1 MKTSSHLLLFNN
13 PQGKFGALGLSRRNS
28 LMYKSLEYSSLHS
41 LMEEYKTAYCNCGH
55 TLLKV
60 SQKRESPISNELLE
74 PGKNRRAGD
83 P

>member
-1 MKTSSHLLLFNN
+1 
-13 PQGKFGALGLSRRNS
+13 
-28 LMYKSLEYSSLHS
+28 MYKSLEYSSLHS

-74 PGKNRRAGD
+74 PGTNRRAGD